1 MKKINLGE
9 SQRKFA
15 EMIWDNEPV
24 SSGTL
29 VKMASEQ
36 FGWKS
41 TTTYTVL
48 KNLINK
54 GLFKN
59 ENGTVSSVLTKEQ
72 YDSLKTEAFL
82 RSEFK
87 GSATDLLLAFTE
99 TNKLSNAD
107 ILSLEKLI
115 QQKKEELQ

>member
-72 YDSLKTEAFL
+72 YDSAKTKAFL

-99 TNKLSNAD
+99 TNKLSDAD

>member
-24 SSGTL
+24 PSGTL

-59 ENGTVSSVLTKEQ
+59 EQGTVSSVLTRKQ
-72 YDSLKTEAFL
+72 YDSFKTEAFL
-82 RSEFK
+82 RNEFK
-87 GSATDLLLAFTE
+87 GSVTDLFLAFTE
-99 TNKLSNAD
+99 TNKLSDAD

-115 QQKKEELQ
+115 QEKKEELQ

>member
-9 SQRKFA
+9 SQRRFA

-72 YDSLKTEAFL
+72 YDSAKTKAFL

-87 GSATDLLLAFTE
+87 GSAADLLLAFTE
-99 TNKLSNAD
+99 TNKLSDAD